1 MQHSHLNRTIV
12 QGFMNIC
19 FFKIQVKGVP
29 RVTVETVAVTEIV
42 VKTKETVTMTAIVH
56 MAITAVPTTV
66 LVLVLIVPTTAVL
79 LSNGIFNK
87 PGTPALPGESIS
99 HRLDL
104 INLNI
109 V

>member
-1 MQHSHLNRTIV
+1 M
-12 QGFMNIC
+12 
-19 FFKIQVKGVP
+19 
-29 RVTVETVAVTEIV
+29 TVETVAVTENV

-79 LSNGIFNK
+79 LIKSNGIFNK

-109 V
+109 L

>member
-1 MQHSHLNRTIV
+1 M
-12 QGFMNIC
+12 
-19 FFKIQVKGVP
+19 
-29 RVTVETVAVTEIV
+29 TVETVAVTEIV

-79 LSNGIFNK
+79 LRIGIFNK

-99 HRLDL
+99 HHLDL

-109 V
+109 L

>member
-1 MQHSHLNRTIV
+1 M
-12 QGFMNIC
+12 
-19 FFKIQVKGVP
+19 
-29 RVTVETVAVTEIV
+29 TVETVAVTEIV

-109 V
+109 L

>member
-19 FFKIQVKGVP
+19 FLIQVKGVK

-56 MAITAVPTTV
+56 MAFSAVPTTV

-109 V
+109 L

>member
-1 MQHSHLNRTIV
+1 M
-12 QGFMNIC
+12 
-19 FFKIQVKGVP
+19 
-29 RVTVETVAVTEIV
+29 TVETGAVTEIV
-42 VKTKETVTMTAIVH
+42 VKTKETGTMTAIVH

-79 LSNGIFNK
+79 LRIGIFNK

-109 V
+109 L

>member
-1 MQHSHLNRTIV
+1 M
-12 QGFMNIC
+12 
-19 FFKIQVKGVP
+19 
-29 RVTVETVAVTEIV
+29 TVETVAVTEIV

-87 PGTPALPGESIS
+87 LGTPALPGESIS

-109 V
+109 L